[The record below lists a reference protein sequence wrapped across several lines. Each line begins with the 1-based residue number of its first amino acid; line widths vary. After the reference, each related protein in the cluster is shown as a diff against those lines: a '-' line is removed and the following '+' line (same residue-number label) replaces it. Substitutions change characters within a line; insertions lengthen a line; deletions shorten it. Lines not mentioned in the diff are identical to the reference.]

1 MNYNYGISGL
11 LLKIYKPEEIAKY
24 IRLSLA
30 DEVKANGETKRI
42 DESES
47 VTNQRRL
54 MNEFI
59 DRNGNVGEQCKE
71 FIDDGVSGT
80 NFDRPGWNKLQ
91 EEMESGKIKVVIT
104 KNLSRLGRSNFEC
117 GYFLDYYFPENNIR
131 YIAIQEQID
140 TANNEN
146 SNNEYAALNNFIN
159 EKYSR
164 DLSKNIK
171 RVYRI
176 KQKSGEYMGGK
187 PVYGYKKDPND
198 KHKLIIDEEAAKI
211 VKRIFELYLQLHSQ
225 SRVMK
230 ILTEEKIPIPE
241 VYKQTRR
248 GVKVKH
254 PYDWN
259 YHTVRSILRNQMYIG
274 DMVQNVHVKK
284 SFREKKIIKTNK
296 EDWVIVEGTHEAI
309 IDKDTFNRV
318 QNFLDANYR
327 QPTKPYERTFGGI
340 MFCHEC
346 GHKIGVGNPKRDS
359 RQKEKQYVYTYCN
372 YYRKNS
378 AYNKCTPHTMN
389 YNNLEEQLLSIITSV
404 CNKYINLIEYE
415 DIVSKKRKTLNTYTD
430 DLEKKIGRL
439 EIDIKS
445 IDVKIEK
452 LYMDRLDDI
461 ITPDTY
467 KKLTDKFEEQKNIKQ
482 NEIDELKISVEEY
495 KRDNSIDE
503 LLETQTIVKEY
514 LKTRKNLPRELI
526 LKIVDRIE
534 IHQDKTVDLHFK
546 LKQLNQVVKK
556 RQKVITKNHHP

>member
-1 MNYNYGISGL
+1 MNYDCGMSGL
-11 LLKIYKPEEIAKY
+11 LLKVYKPEEIAKY

-30 DEVKANGETKRI
+30 DEVKSNGEVKPI

-59 DRNGNVGEQCKE
+59 DRNGNVGELCKE

-91 EEMESGKIKVVIT
+91 EEMETGKIKVVIT

-117 GYFLDYYFPENNIR
+117 SYFLDYYFPENNIR
-131 YIAIQEQID
+131 YIAIGEQID

-176 KQKSGEYMGGK
+176 KQKSGEYMGGT
-187 PVYGYKKDPND
+187 PVYGYQKDPND
-198 KHKLIIDEEAAKI
+198 KHKLIIDEESAK
-211 VKRIFELYLQLHSQ
+211 VVRRIFDLYLQLHSQ
-225 SRVMK
+225 SGVMK

-248 GVKVKH
+248 GVKTKH
-254 PYDWN
+254 PYEWN
-259 YHTVRSILRNQMYIG
+259 YHTIRNILRNQMYIG
-274 DMVQNVHVKK
+274 DMVQNVHIKK
-284 SFREKKIIKTNK
+284 SFREKKIVKTNK
-296 EDWVIVEGTHEAI
+296 EDWVIVEGTHEPI
-309 IDKDTFNRV
+309 IDKETFYRV
-318 QNFLDANYR
+318 QNLLDANYR

-359 RQKEKQYVYTYCN
+359 RPKEKQYVYTYCN

-404 CNKYINLIEYE
+404 CNKYINLIGYE

-482 NEIDELKISVEEY
+482 KEIDELKISVEEY
-495 KRDNSIDE
+495 KRDNSIEE

-514 LKTRKNLPRELI
+514 LKTRKNPPRELI

-546 LKQLNQVVKK
+546 LKQLNQVV
-556 RQKVITKNHHP
+556 

>member
-1 MNYNYGISGL
+1 MNYNSSIVNL
-11 LLKIYKPEEIAKY
+11 LLKRYKSEEIAKY

-30 DEVKANGETKRI
+30 DEIKKDEINKQI

-59 DRNGNVGEQCKE
+59 DRNGNVGELCKE

-117 GYFLDYYFPENNIR
+117 SYFLDYYFPENNIR

-140 TANNEN
+140 TFNNEN

-176 KQKSGEYMGGK
+176 KQQAGEYMGGR
-187 PVYGYKKDPND
+187 PVYGYIKDPND
-198 KHKLIIDEEAAKI
+198 KHKLIIDEEASKV

-225 SRVMK
+225 SGVMK
-230 ILTEEKIPIPE
+230 ILTKEKIPIPE

-248 GVKVKH
+248 GIKVKN

-259 YHTVRSILRNQMYIG
+259 YHTVRNILRNQMYIG
-274 DMVQNVHVKK
+274 DMVQNVHIKK
-284 SFREKKIIKTNK
+284 SFREKKIIKTSK
-296 EDWVIVEGTHEAI
+296 EDWIIVEGTHEPI
-309 IDKDTFNRV
+309 IDKDTFYRV
-318 QNFLDANYR
+318 QNLLDANYR
-327 QPTKPYERTFGGI
+327 QPTKPYERIFGGI
-340 MFCHEC
+340 MYCHEC
-346 GHKIGVGNPKRDS
+346 GHKIGVGNPKKNS
-359 RQKEKQYVYTYCN
+359 GPKGKQYLYTYCN

-378 AYNKCTPHTMN
+378 SYNKCTPHTIN
-389 YNNLEEQLLSIITSV
+389 YNNLEYELLSIIISI
-404 CNKYINLIEYE
+404 CNKYITLIGYD
-415 DIVSKKRKTLNTYTD
+415 DIVNNRKKTLNTYID
-430 DLEKKIGRL
+430 DLEKKMSRL
-439 EIDIKS
+439 EIDIKG
-445 IDVKIEK
+445 IDLKIEK

-467 KKLTDKFEEQKNIKQ
+467 KKLTDKFEEQKKSKQ
-482 NEIDELKISVEEY
+482 KEIDELKISIEEY
-495 KRDNSIDE
+495 KNNNPIE
-503 LLETQTIVKEY
+503 QLLETKTIVKEY
-514 LKTRKNLPRELI
+514 LKTRKKTPRELI
-526 LKIVDRIE
+526 LKIVDKIE
-534 IHQDKTVDLHFK
+534 IHKDKNIDLYFK
-546 LKQLNQVVKK
+546 LKQLNEVV
-556 RQKVITKNHHP
+556 

>member
-1 MNYNYGISGL
+1 MNYACGISGL
-11 LLKIYKPEEIAKY
+11 LLKVYKPEEIAKY

-30 DEVKANGETKRI
+30 DEVKANGEVKPI

-59 DRNGNVGEQCKE
+59 NRNGNVGEQCKE

-80 NFDRPGWNKLQ
+80 NFDRPGWLKLQ

-171 RVYRI
+171 RVYKI
-176 KQKSGEYMGGK
+176 KQQAGEYMGGK
-187 PVYGYKKDPND
+187 PVYGYIKDPND
-198 KHKLIIDEEAAKI
+198 KHKLIIDEDSAKV
-211 VKRIFELYLQLHSQ
+211 VKRIFDLYLQLHSQ
-225 SRVMK
+225 SKVMK
-230 ILTEEKIPIPE
+230 ILTDEKVPIPE

-248 GVKVKH
+248 GIKAKH
-254 PYDWN
+254 PYEWN
-259 YHTVRSILRNQMYIG
+259 YHTVRNILRNRMYIG
-274 DMVQNVHVKK
+274 DMVQNVHIKK
-284 SFREKKIIKTNK
+284 SFREKKIIKTDK
-296 EDWVIVEGTHEAI
+296 EDWVIVKGTHEAI
-309 IDKDTFNRV
+309 IDKETFDRV
-318 QNFLDANYR
+318 QNLLDANYR

-340 MFCHEC
+340 MYCHEC
-346 GHKIGVGNPKRDS
+346 GHKIGVGNPKRDD
-359 RQKEKQYVYTYCN
+359 RPKEKQYVYTYCN

-389 YNNLEEQLLSIITSV
+389 YNNLEKQLLEIITSV
-404 CNKYINLIEYE
+404 CNKYINLVGYE
-415 DIVSKKRKTLNTYTD
+415 NIVEKRKKTLNTYTY
-430 DLEKKIGRL
+430 DLEKKIGKL

-445 IDVKIEK
+445 IDLKIEK

-461 ITPDTY
+461 ITSDTY

-482 NEIDELKISVEEY
+482 KEISELKISVEEY
-495 KRDNSIDE
+495 KKDNSIDD
-503 LLETQTIVKEY
+503 LLETQKIVKEY
-514 LKTRKNLPRELI
+514 LKTRKKTPRELI

-534 IHQDKTVDLHFK
+534 IHQDKTVDLYFK
-546 LKQLNQVVKK
+546 LKQLNQVV
-556 RQKVITKNHHP
+556 

>member
-1 MNYNYGISGL
+1 MNYNSSIVNL
-11 LLKIYKPEEIAKY
+11 LLKRYKSEEIAKY

-30 DEVKANGETKRI
+30 DEIKKDEINKQI

-59 DRNGNVGEQCKE
+59 DRNGNVGELCKE

-117 GYFLDYYFPENNIR
+117 SYFLDYYFPENNIR

-140 TANNEN
+140 TFNNEN

-176 KQKSGEYMGGK
+176 KQQAGEYMGGR
-187 PVYGYKKDPND
+187 PVYGYIKDPND
-198 KHKLIIDEEAAKI
+198 KHKLIIDEESSKV

-225 SRVMK
+225 SGVMK
-230 ILTEEKIPIPE
+230 ILTKEKIPIPE

-248 GVKVKH
+248 GIKVKN

-259 YHTVRSILRNQMYIG
+259 YHTVRNILRNQMYIG
-274 DMVQNVHVKK
+274 DMVQNVHIKK
-284 SFREKKIIKTNK
+284 SFREKKIIKTSK
-296 EDWVIVEGTHEAI
+296 EDWIIVEGTHEPI
-309 IDKDTFNRV
+309 IDKDTFYRV
-318 QNFLDANYR
+318 QNLLDANYR
-327 QPTKPYERTFGGI
+327 QPTKPYERIFGGI
-340 MFCHEC
+340 MYCHEC
-346 GHKIGVGNPKRDS
+346 GHKIGVGNPKKNS
-359 RQKEKQYVYTYCN
+359 GPKGKQYLYTYCN

-378 AYNKCTPHTMN
+378 SYNKCTPHTIN
-389 YNNLEEQLLSIITSV
+389 YNNLEYELLSIITSI
-404 CNKYINLIEYE
+404 CNKYITLIGYD
-415 DIVSKKRKTLNTYTD
+415 DIVNNRKKTLNTYID
-430 DLEKKIGRL
+430 DLEKKMSRL
-439 EIDIKS
+439 EIDIKG
-445 IDVKIEK
+445 IDLKIEK

-467 KKLTDKFEEQKNIKQ
+467 KKLTDKFEEQKKSKQ
-482 NEIDELKISVEEY
+482 KEFDELKISIEEY
-495 KRDNSIDE
+495 KNNNPIE
-503 LLETQTIVKEY
+503 QLLETKTIVKEY
-514 LKTRKNLPRELI
+514 LKTRKKTPRELI
-526 LKIVDRIE
+526 LKIVDKIE
-534 IHQDKTVDLHFK
+534 IHKDKNIDLYFK
-546 LKQLNQVVKK
+546 LKQLNEVV
-556 RQKVITKNHHP
+556 

>member
-1 MNYNYGISGL
+1 MNYNSSIVNL
-11 LLKIYKPEEIAKY
+11 LLKRYKSEEIAKY

-30 DEVKANGETKRI
+30 DEIKKDEINKQI

-59 DRNGNVGEQCKE
+59 DRNGNVGELCKE

-117 GYFLDYYFPENNIR
+117 SYFLDYYFPENNIR

-140 TANNEN
+140 TFNNEN

-176 KQKSGEYMGGK
+176 KQQAGEYMGGR
-187 PVYGYKKDPND
+187 PVYGYIKDPND
-198 KHKLIIDEEAAKI
+198 KHKLIIDEEASKV

-225 SRVMK
+225 SGVMK
-230 ILTEEKIPIPE
+230 ILTKEKIPIPE

-248 GVKVKH
+248 GIKVKN

-259 YHTVRSILRNQMYIG
+259 YHTVRNILRNQMYIG
-274 DMVQNVHVKK
+274 DMVQNVHIKK
-284 SFREKKIIKTNK
+284 SFREKKIIKTSK
-296 EDWVIVEGTHEAI
+296 EDWIIVEGTHEPI
-309 IDKDTFNRV
+309 IDKDTFYRV
-318 QNFLDANYR
+318 QNLLDANYR
-327 QPTKPYERTFGGI
+327 QPTKPYERIFGGI
-340 MFCHEC
+340 MYCHEC
-346 GHKIGVGNPKRDS
+346 GHKIGVGNPKKNS
-359 RQKEKQYVYTYCN
+359 GPKGKQYLYTYCN

-378 AYNKCTPHTMN
+378 SYNKCTPHTIN
-389 YNNLEEQLLSIITSV
+389 YNNLEYELLSIITSI
-404 CNKYINLIEYE
+404 CNKYITLIGYD
-415 DIVSKKRKTLNTYTD
+415 DIVNNRKKTLNTYID
-430 DLEKKIGRL
+430 DLEKKISRL

-445 IDVKIEK
+445 IDLKIEK

-467 KKLTDKFEEQKNIKQ
+467 KKLTDKFEEQKKSKQ
-482 NEIDELKISVEEY
+482 KEIDELKISIEEY
-495 KRDNSIDE
+495 KNNNPIE
-503 LLETQTIVKEY
+503 QLLETKTIVKEY
-514 LKTRKNLPRELI
+514 LKTRKKTPRELI
-526 LKIVDRIE
+526 LKIVDKIE
-534 IHQDKTVDLHFK
+534 IHKDKNIDLYFK
-546 LKQLNQVVKK
+546 LKQLNEVV
-556 RQKVITKNHHP
+556 

>member
-1 MNYNYGISGL
+1 MNGDYSISGL
-11 LLKIYKPEEIAKY
+11 LLKLYKPEEIAKY

-30 DEVKANGETKRI
+30 DSISANGEVKPI

-59 DRNGNVGEQCKE
+59 NRNGNVGEKCKE

-80 NFDRPGWNKLQ
+80 NFDRPGWLKLQ

-140 TANNEN
+140 TDNNEN

-176 KQKSGEYMGGK
+176 KQQAGEYMGGK
-187 PVYGYKKDPND
+187 PVYGYIKDPND
-198 KHKLIIDEEAAKI
+198 KHKLIIDEEASKV
-211 VKRIFELYLQLHSQ
+211 VKKIFELYLQLHSQ
-225 SRVMK
+225 SKVMK
-230 ILTEEKIPIPE
+230 ILTDEKVPIPE

-248 GVKVKH
+248 GVKAKH
-254 PYDWN
+254 PYEWN
-259 YHTVRSILRNQMYIG
+259 YHTIRSILRNRMYIG
-274 DMVQNVHVKK
+274 DMVQNVHIKK
-284 SFREKKIIKTNK
+284 SFREKKIIKTDK

-309 IDKDTFNRV
+309 IDKETFDRV
-318 QNFLDANYR
+318 QNLLDANYR
-327 QPTKPYERTFGGI
+327 QPTKPYERTFGGL
-340 MFCHEC
+340 MYCNEC
-346 GHKIGVGNPKRDS
+346 GHKIGVGNPKRDN
-359 RQKEKQYVYTYCN
+359 RPKEKQYVYTYCN

-389 YNNLEEQLLSIITSV
+389 YNNLEEELLEIITSV
-404 CNKYINLIEYE
+404 CTKYINLVGYE
-415 DIVSKKRKTLNTYTD
+415 DIIAKRKKTLNTYID
-430 DLEKKIGRL
+430 DLDNKIGRL

-445 IDVKIEK
+445 IDLKIEK

-467 KKLTDKFEEQKNIKQ
+467 KKLTDKFEEQKNSKQ
-482 NEIDELKISVEEY
+482 KEISRLKISVEEY
-495 KRDNSIDE
+495 KKDNSIDE
-503 LLETQTIVKEY
+503 LLKIQKIVKEY
-514 LKTRKNLPRELI
+514 LKTRKTPPRELI

-546 LKQLNQVVKK
+546 LKQLKQVV
-556 RQKVITKNHHP
+556 

>member
-1 MNYNYGISGL
+1 MNYNSSIINL
-11 LLKIYKPEEIAKY
+11 LLKRYKSEEIAKY

-30 DEVKANGETKRI
+30 DEIKKDEINKQI

-59 DRNGNVGEQCKE
+59 DRNGNVGELCKE

-117 GYFLDYYFPENNIR
+117 SYFLDYYFPENNIR

-140 TANNEN
+140 TFNNEN

-176 KQKSGEYMGGK
+176 KQQAGEYMGGR
-187 PVYGYKKDPND
+187 PVYGYIKDPND
-198 KHKLIIDEEAAKI
+198 KHKLIIDEEASKV

-225 SRVMK
+225 SGVMK
-230 ILTEEKIPIPE
+230 ILTKEKIPIPE

-248 GVKVKH
+248 GIKVKN

-259 YHTVRSILRNQMYIG
+259 YHTVRNILRNQMYIG
-274 DMVQNVHVKK
+274 DMVQNVHIKK
-284 SFREKKIIKTNK
+284 SFREKKIIKTSK
-296 EDWVIVEGTHEAI
+296 EDWIIVEGTHEPI
-309 IDKDTFNRV
+309 IDKDTFYRV
-318 QNFLDANYR
+318 QNLLDANYR
-327 QPTKPYERTFGGI
+327 QPTKPYERIFGGI
-340 MFCHEC
+340 MYCHEC
-346 GHKIGVGNPKRDS
+346 GHKIGVGNPKKNS
-359 RQKEKQYVYTYCN
+359 GPKGKQYLYTYCN

-378 AYNKCTPHTMN
+378 SYNKCTPHTIN
-389 YNNLEEQLLSIITSV
+389 YNNLEYELLSIITSI
-404 CNKYINLIEYE
+404 CNKYITLIGYD
-415 DIVSKKRKTLNTYTD
+415 DIVNNRKKTLNTYID
-430 DLEKKIGRL
+430 DLEKKMSRL
-439 EIDIKS
+439 EIDIKG
-445 IDVKIEK
+445 IDLKIEK

-467 KKLTDKFEEQKNIKQ
+467 KKLTDKFEEQKKSKQ
-482 NEIDELKISVEEY
+482 KEFDELKISIEEY
-495 KRDNSIDE
+495 KNNNPIE
-503 LLETQTIVKEY
+503 QLLETKTIVKEY
-514 LKTRKNLPRELI
+514 LKTRKKTPRELI
-526 LKIVDRIE
+526 LKIVDKIE
-534 IHQDKTVDLHFK
+534 IHKDKNIDLYFK
-546 LKQLNQVVKK
+546 LKQLNEVV
-556 RQKVITKNHHP
+556 

>member
-1 MNYNYGISGL
+1 MNYDCGISGL
-11 LLKIYKPEEIAKY
+11 LLKVYKPEEIAKY

-30 DEVKANGETKRI
+30 DEVKANGEVKPI

-59 DRNGNVGEQCKE
+59 NRNGNVGEQCKE

-80 NFDRPGWNKLQ
+80 NFDRPGWLKLQ

-176 KQKSGEYMGGK
+176 KQQAGEYMGGK
-187 PVYGYKKDPND
+187 PVYGYIKDPND
-198 KHKLIIDEEAAKI
+198 KHKLIIDEEAACV
-211 VKRIFELYLQLHSQ
+211 VKRIFDLYLQLHSQ
-225 SRVMK
+225 SKVMK
-230 ILTEEKIPIPE
+230 ILTDEKVPIPE

-248 GVKVKH
+248 GIKAKH
-254 PYDWN
+254 PYEWN
-259 YHTVRSILRNQMYIG
+259 YHTVRNILRNRMYIG
-274 DMVQNVHVKK
+274 DMVQNVHIKK
-284 SFREKKIIKTNK
+284 SFREKKIIKTDK

-309 IDKDTFNRV
+309 IDKETFDRV
-318 QNFLDANYR
+318 QNLLDANYR

-340 MFCHEC
+340 MYCHEC
-346 GHKIGVGNPKRDS
+346 GHKIGVGNPKRDN
-359 RQKEKQYVYTYCN
+359 RPKEKQYVYTYCN

-389 YNNLEEQLLSIITSV
+389 YNNLEEQLLEIITSV
-404 CNKYINLIEYE
+404 CNKYINLVGYE
-415 DIVSKKRKTLNTYTD
+415 DIVSKRKKTLNTYTD

-445 IDVKIEK
+445 IDLKIEK

-482 NEIDELKISVEEY
+482 KEISELKISVEEY
-495 KRDNSIDE
+495 KKDNSIDE
-503 LLETQTIVKEY
+503 LLETQKIVKEY
-514 LKTRKNLPRELI
+514 LKTRKNPPRELI

-546 LKQLNQVVKK
+546 LKQLKQVV
-556 RQKVITKNHHP
+556 

>member
-1 MNYNYGISGL
+1 MNYNSSIVNL
-11 LLKIYKPEEIAKY
+11 LLKRYKSEEIAKY

-30 DEVKANGETKRI
+30 DEIKKDEINKQI

-59 DRNGNVGEQCKE
+59 DRNGNVGELCKE

-117 GYFLDYYFPENNIR
+117 SYFLDYYFPENNIR

-140 TANNEN
+140 TFNNEN

-176 KQKSGEYMGGK
+176 KQQAGEYMGGR
-187 PVYGYKKDPND
+187 PVYGYIKDPND
-198 KHKLIIDEEAAKI
+198 KHKLIIDEEASKV

-225 SRVMK
+225 SGVMK
-230 ILTEEKIPIPE
+230 ILTKEKIPIPE

-248 GVKVKH
+248 GIKVKN

-259 YHTVRSILRNQMYIG
+259 YHTVRNILRNQMYIG
-274 DMVQNVHVKK
+274 DMVQNVHIKK
-284 SFREKKIIKTNK
+284 SFREKKIIKTSK
-296 EDWVIVEGTHEAI
+296 EDWIIVEGTHEPI
-309 IDKDTFNRV
+309 IDKDTFYRV
-318 QNFLDANYR
+318 QNLLDANYR
-327 QPTKPYERTFGGI
+327 QPTKPYERIFGGI
-340 MFCHEC
+340 MYCHEC
-346 GHKIGVGNPKRDS
+346 GHKIGVGNPKKNS
-359 RQKEKQYVYTYCN
+359 GPKGKQYLYTYCN

-378 AYNKCTPHTMN
+378 SYNKCTPHTIN
-389 YNNLEEQLLSIITSV
+389 YNNLEYELLSIITSI
-404 CNKYINLIEYE
+404 CNKYITLIGYD
-415 DIVSKKRKTLNTYTD
+415 DIVNNRKKTLNTYID
-430 DLEKKIGRL
+430 DLEKKMSRL
-439 EIDIKS
+439 EINIKG
-445 IDVKIEK
+445 IDLKIEK

-467 KKLTDKFEEQKNIKQ
+467 KKLTDKFEEQKKSKQ
-482 NEIDELKISVEEY
+482 KEIDELKISIEEY
-495 KRDNSIDE
+495 KNNNPIE
-503 LLETQTIVKEY
+503 QLLETKTIVKEY
-514 LKTRKNLPRELI
+514 LKTRKKTPRELI
-526 LKIVDRIE
+526 LKIVDKIE
-534 IHQDKTVDLHFK
+534 IHKDKNIDLYFK
-546 LKQLNQVVKK
+546 LKQLNEVV
-556 RQKVITKNHHP
+556 

>member
-1 MNYNYGISGL
+1 MNYDCGISGL

-30 DEVKANGETKRI
+30 DEVKANGEVKPI
-42 DESES
+42 DESGS

-176 KQKSGEYMGGK
+176 KQQAGEYMGGK

-198 KHKLIIDEEAAKI
+198 KHKLIIDEESAKV
-211 VKRIFELYLQLHSQ
+211 VKRIFDLYLQLHSQ
-225 SRVMK
+225 SGVMK

-284 SFREKKIIKTNK
+284 SFREKYQRSC
-296 EDWVIVEGTHEAI
+296 
-309 IDKDTFNRV
+309 F
-318 QNFLDANYR
+318 
-327 QPTKPYERTFGGI
+327 
-340 MFCHEC
+340 
-346 GHKIGVGNPKRDS
+346 
-359 RQKEKQYVYTYCN
+359 
-372 YYRKNS
+372 
-378 AYNKCTPHTMN
+378 
-389 YNNLEEQLLSIITSV
+389 
-404 CNKYINLIEYE
+404 
-415 DIVSKKRKTLNTYTD
+415 
-430 DLEKKIGRL
+430 
-439 EIDIKS
+439 
-445 IDVKIEK
+445 
-452 LYMDRLDDI
+452 
-461 ITPDTY
+461 
-467 KKLTDKFEEQKNIKQ
+467 
-482 NEIDELKISVEEY
+482 
-495 KRDNSIDE
+495 
-503 LLETQTIVKEY
+503 
-514 LKTRKNLPRELI
+514 
-526 LKIVDRIE
+526 
-534 IHQDKTVDLHFK
+534 
-546 LKQLNQVVKK
+546 
-556 RQKVITKNHHP
+556 

>member
-1 MNYNYGISGL
+1 MNYDCGISGL
-11 LLKIYKPEEIAKY
+11 LLKVYKPEEIAKY

-30 DEVKANGETKRI
+30 DEAKANGEAKPI

-91 EEMESGKIKVVIT
+91 EEMETGKIKVVIT

-131 YIAIQEQID
+131 YIAIGEQID

-176 KQKSGEYMGGK
+176 KQQAGEYMGGT
-187 PVYGYKKDPND
+187 PVYGYQKDPND
-198 KHKLIIDEEAAKI
+198 KHKLIIDEEAAK
-211 VKRIFELYLQLHSQ
+211 VVRRIFELYLQLHSQ
-225 SRVMK
+225 SGVMK
-230 ILTEEKIPIPE
+230 ILSEEKIPIPE

-248 GVKVKH
+248 GVKTKH
-254 PYDWN
+254 PYEWN
-259 YHTVRSILRNQMYIG
+259 YHTIRNILRNQMYIG
-274 DMVQNVHVKK
+274 DMVQNVHIKK
-284 SFREKKIIKTNK
+284 SFREKKIVKTNR
-296 EDWVIVEGTHEAI
+296 EDWVIVEGTHEPI
-309 IDKDTFNRV
+309 IDKETFYRV
-318 QNFLDANYR
+318 QNLLDANYR

-340 MFCHEC
+340 MYCHEC
-346 GHKIGVGNPKRDS
+346 GHRIGVGNPKRDN
-359 RQKEKQYVYTYCN
+359 RPKEHQYVYTYCN

-404 CNKYINLIEYE
+404 CSKYINLIGYE
-415 DIVSKKRKTLNTYTD
+415 DIVNTRKKTLNTYTD
-430 DLEKKIGRL
+430 ELEKKIGRL

-452 LYMDRLDDI
+452 LYIDRLDDI

-467 KKLTDKFEEQKNIKQ
+467 KKLTDKFEEQKNAKQ
-482 NEIDELKISVEEY
+482 KEINDLKNSVEEY
-495 KRDNSIDE
+495 KKNNCIEE

-514 LKTRKNLPRELI
+514 LKTRKNPPRELI

-534 IHQDKTVDLHFK
+534 IHYDKTVDLHFK
-546 LKQLNQVVKK
+546 LKQLNQVV
-556 RQKVITKNHHP
+556 